1 MFVAYSPEPSR
12 AVDDMTLYGQRR
24 RALPRNFSPVPLLN
38 PNPPGWVH
46 PKPFPARSLDL
57 GPHQG
62 FRRKPD
68 GPPGTAA
75 TFPPP
80 PPSPPRGV
88 PGRPIARV
96 GPDGRVTLIY
106 PADRHGAVRDPADPR
121 HLHGAVRE
129 GISHHWS
136 IPNVGRRALH
146 PPPARL
152 YLRAGRQA
160 TVSRGRQQVSSFV
173 ARKPVHSARLDRRM
187 TAADQAA
194 GRPAPDASI
203 AIPT

>member
-1 MFVAYSPEPSR
+1 MFTNDDFSPGLTR
-12 AVDDMTLYGQRR
+12 AAEADMTLYGQRR
-24 RALPRNFSPVPLLN
+24 ELLPKDRSPVPIN
-38 PNPPGWVH
+38 ANPPGWVH

-62 FRRKPD
+62 FRRRSD
-68 GPPGTAA
+68 GVPGTAP

-80 PPSPPRGV
+80 PSPQRAV
-88 PGRPIARV
+88 PGRPIARI

-106 PADRHGAVRDPADPR
+106 PADPLHS
-121 HLHGAVRE
+121 HLHTKLSPAVRE

-146 PPPARL
+146 HPPPRL

-160 TVSRGRQQVSSFV
+160 TVSRARQQVSSFV
-173 ARKPVHSARLDRRM
+173 ARKPVHSTRFDRRIH
-187 TAADQAA
+187 AAAQQ
-194 GRPAPDASI
+194 GGQHTPDASI
-203 AIPT
+203 AIPTG

>member
-1 MFVAYSPEPSR
+1 MFVAFSPEPSR

-62 FRRKPD
+62 YR
-68 GPPGTAA
+68 
-75 TFPPP
+75 
-80 PPSPPRGV
+80 
-88 PGRPIARV
+88 
-96 GPDGRVTLIY
+96 Y
-106 PADRHGAVRDPADPR
+106 GAVRDPADPR

>member
-1 MFVAYSPEPSR
+1 MFVNDDFSPDPNR
-12 AVDDMTLYGQRR
+12 AAEDMTLYGQRR
-24 RALPRNFSPVPLLN
+24 KVPPKDCSPVPVN

-68 GPPGTAA
+68 GPPGATP

-80 PPSPPRGV
+80 SPSPQRGV
-88 PGRPIARV
+88 PGRPIARI

-106 PADRHGAVRDPADPR
+106 PADPLHR
-121 HLHGAVRE
+121 HLHTQLSPAVRE

-146 PPPARL
+146 HPPPRL

-173 ARKPVHSARLDRRM
+173 ARKPVHSARVDGRINE
-187 TAADQAA
+187 AAQSR
-194 GRPAPDASI
+194 GRHTPDASI
-203 AIPT
+203 AIPTG